1 MKALITIKIC
11 RSLED
16 INKIARVAKIIWH
29 EYYSNIL
36 TYEQI
41 DHMLRKFQ
49 SEEAI
54 AKAIF
59 SKGYRYYM
67 LLNGN
72 EILGYCGVF
81 AEQNKRRLYLSK
93 FYIKKQSRAKGYSR
107 VMLNEV
113 ISYTKELD
121 LDYIYLNVNKN
132 NLQTISIYKRLGFA
146 IIKEKTRDVGGG
158 YKMEDLVMRLLV

>member
-1 MKALITIKIC
+1 
-11 RSLED
+11 
-16 INKIARVAKIIWH
+16 
-29 EYYSNIL
+29 
-36 TYEQI
+36 
-41 DHMLRKFQ
+41 
-49 SEEAI
+49 
-54 AKAIF
+54 
-59 SKGYRYYM
+59 M
-67 LLNGN
+67 LLDGN

-113 ISYTKELD
+113 TSYTKELD